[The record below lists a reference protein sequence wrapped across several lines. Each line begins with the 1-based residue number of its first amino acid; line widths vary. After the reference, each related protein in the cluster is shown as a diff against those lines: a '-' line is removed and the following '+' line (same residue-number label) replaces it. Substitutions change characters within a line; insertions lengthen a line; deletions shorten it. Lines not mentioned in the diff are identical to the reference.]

1 MAIWQRI
8 LLEQHNQT
16 SLMFIKG
23 KKRITNGDFIGALI
37 ISMPSITE
45 RAVRAKELHT
55 NAGKEHVHRFLRL
68 LQ

>member
-1 MAIWQRI
+1 MAKD
-8 LLEQHNQT
+8 
-16 SLMFIKG
+16 FIRATQSNFPNVHKR